1 LKGIKWRSRQL
12 NTFKVGGL
20 GNVLPEA
27 LRRQRW
33 DILLAFIKL
42 LFLRKWNLN
51 TIPQQMIVLIL

>member
-42 LFLRKWNLN
+42 LFLKKWNLN
-51 TIPQQMIVLIL
+51 TIPQQRLP